1 MDSKKEKG
9 LAKTYQDYI
18 DLMLYDFPVERIGEI
33 VDEKV
38 TGYGTTIDEK
48 ILERS
53 RLLKIVNDQREQG
66 NGIELDIQM
75 TPVHRRISPGEDVA
89 TYMDEFEIS
98 MTIDGDKNVIPL
110 RLTSVFEF
118 GDNTWKL
125 VHIHGSKAVETA
137 GDTWHKEEWKQK
149 QAELEKQVQ
158 EKTEELQD
166 QNKELEIEAALE
178 RVRAHVT
185 TMQESSELLDIVVM
199 MQSEFTKLGH
209 EAHYFWHMRWYPD
222 KYEKALTN
230 GDGTRIGNVLELP
243 RGFHGLQAMLDWEKT
258 DEPSAVFALD
268 PETGADYIDKMINL
282 GRFQEID
289 HNAPGPDDVRDMGG
303 LTFVMARTTHGEIGY
318 TLPGEVPDPPAED
331 IAALVRFA
339 GVFDLAY
346 RRFED
351 LKSAERQSRETQI
364 ELALERVRSK
374 AMAMHS
380 SEDLGKTVDTFFEE
394 LKVLNVSPHRCGVG
408 IVDRKTRIVK
418 IQAIDTNPEQE
429 SKKIVGDLKLA
440 GHPVLDNIFK
450 HWKDQEEYFP
460 VLRGNEIAEYYKVM
474 NPQVAFHNFADDDVQ
489 YGYYFYFK
497 EGGVYAWTDTE
508 LHEQDLQIFRKY
520 TSVLSLTYRRY
531 LDLKDAE
538 AKTREAIKQS
548 SLDRIRG
555 QIASMRNASDLN
567 EITPLIWNE
576 LQTLEVPFFRCGV
589 FIVDDH
595 KKHIQVYLTTPG
607 GRSLAALDLDFEQS
621 ELTRNAV
628 KKWRE
633 KEVYKTHWTKKEFI
647 AWTHEM
653 MKLRQIETPE
663 KYQDAVEPPES
674 LHLHFIP
681 FAQGM
686 LYVGNSEQLD
696 DKNIDLVKSL
706 AEAFSFAYARYQD
719 FVVQEA
725 AKERI
730 ENALT
735 DLKATQSQL
744 VHAEK
749 MASLGEL
756 TAGIAHEIQNPL
768 NFVNNFSDVSTD
780 LIEELREELLKGDTE
795 EVKAIADDLFHN
807 LKKINHHG
815 KRAEGIV
822 KGMLQHSRTGTGQK
836 EPTDINVL
844 ADEYLRLAYHGL
856 RAKDK
861 SFNADFKLDSDEQLP
876 KANVVSQEIGRVILN
891 LVNNAF
897 HAVSARSKKGID
909 GYKPTVTIATK
920 NLDNEIEIRVKDNGG
935 GIPENIIDKVFQPF
949 FTTKPSGEGTGLG
962 LSMSYDIITKGHG
975 GDLKIINRSG
985 EGAEFI
991 ITLPNV
997 IKN

>member
-1 MDSKKEKG
+1 
-9 LAKTYQDYI
+9 
-18 DLMLYDFPVERIGEI
+18 
-33 VDEKV
+33 
-38 TGYGTTIDEK
+38 
-48 ILERS
+48 
-53 RLLKIVNDQREQG
+53 
-66 NGIELDIQM
+66 
-75 TPVHRRISPGEDVA
+75 
-89 TYMDEFEIS
+89 
-98 MTIDGDKNVIPL
+98 
-110 RLTSVFEF
+110 
-118 GDNTWKL
+118 
-125 VHIHGSKAVETA
+125 
-137 GDTWHKEEWKQK
+137 
-149 QAELEKQVQ
+149 
-158 EKTEELQD
+158 
-166 QNKELEIEAALE
+166 
-178 RVRAHVT
+178 
-185 TMQESSELLDIVVM
+185 
-199 MQSEFTKLGH
+199 
-209 EAHYFWHMRWYPD
+209 MRWYPE

-230 GDGTRIGNVLELP
+230 ADGTRIGNVLELP
-243 RGFHGLQAMLDWEKT
+243 RGFHGLQAMLDWEET

-303 LTFVMARTTHGEIGY
+303 LTFVVARTTHGEIGY

-351 LKSAERQSRETQI
+351 LKSAERQNRETQI

-418 IQAIDTNPEQE
+418 IQAIDTNPDKE

-628 KKWRE
+628 KNWRE

-686 LYVGNSEQLD
+686 LYVGNTEQLD
-696 DKNIDLVKSL
+696 DKNIELIKSL

-730 ENALT
+730 EKALT

-795 EVKAIADDLFHN
+795 EVKAIADDLFQN

-836 EPTDINVL
+836 ELTDINVL

-861 SFNADFKLDSDEQLP
+861 SFNADFKLESDEELP

-909 GYKPTVTIATK
+909 GYRPTVTISTK
-920 NLDNEIEIRVKDNGG
+920 YLDSEIEIRVKDNGG

-997 IKN
+997 IKNQI